1 LLSRYRETELE
12 YHKNR
17 SPSVTQSTPIK
28 VLQILDK
35 LGVKGSMVH
44 GVSRALS
51 WWIPRFDSS
60 QFEISVCS
68 LRAPEPAI
76 EVFRQAG
83 IEVTFLSKGK
93 FDPTTLTSIMA
104 LIDREKPD
112 ILHLHD
118 YGATTF
124 GRIAGFLKGVPRL
137 VHEHSPLPNQPIYQT
152 LADFAL
158 ARMTTKAVAVSD
170 SVRDFMIRERHVKPE
185 LIETFFVGIPLDEF
199 QLPDA
204 DVLASTRQELAIG
217 PEDKVIA
224 TVGRLDPAKGQVYLL
239 EAAKLVLDELP
250 NTRFLIVGDGSDLEM
265 LQARAAT
272 LGVEQG
278 VTFTGFRSDIPA
290 IYGISDVVAMP
301 SLWEG
306 KPIALL
312 EAMNLGKPTVG
323 TPWVLSADIMSNGGV
338 GLSVPTE
345 DSAALAEKLLV
356 LLRDPALAQEMGA
369 RAKERSKDFD
379 VSITIE
385 RLSRIYRELAGAEI
399 ER

>member
-1 LLSRYRETELE
+1 M
-12 YHKNR
+12 
-17 SPSVTQSTPIK
+17 TQSSPIK
-28 VLQILDK
+28 ILQILDK

-51 WWIPRFDSS
+51 WWIPRFDPSE
-60 QFEISVCS
+60 FEISVCS

-76 EVFRQAG
+76 KVFREAG

-93 FDPTTLTSIMA
+93 FDPTTLTAIMA

-112 ILHLHD
+112 LLHLHG

-224 TVGRLDPAKGQVYLL
+224 TVGRLDTAKGQVYLL

-250 NTRFLIVGDGSDLEM
+250 NTRFLIVGDGPDLEM
-265 LQARAAT
+265 LQARAAA

-290 IYGISDVVAMP
+290 IYGISDVIAMP

-312 EAMNLGKPTVG
+312 EAMSLGKPTVG
-323 TPWVLSADIMSNGGV
+323 TPWVLSADIMSDGGV

-356 LLRDPALAQEMGA
+356 LLRDPALANELGA